1 MLSGLCLLLG
11 TTAIAQR
18 ATRMRAGTDSIQGLQ
33 ARIFETEEEI
43 RRLDTSRVHG
53 EVECARLQ
61 RALAMLCAAHN
72 QLSPLYRLPDELLA
86 RIGAFVIYTEY
97 PSPQPLHL
105 PILAVFSRFRAALL
119 STPEIWFHVRADSG
133 SWARSFLRNAA
144 AHPVHV
150 LAHVWT
156 SQCTL
161 RVANYEQN
169 ITSLEINGL
178 LLLIEKASKPPYSS
192 CGRRSVGWHL
202 ITDDHQER
210 WDRREWSEMLL
221 LWISVMV
228 DLPRTLCRIPNMPRL
243 RTLHLSH
250 TKYSLP
256 DLHAFLC
263 HSPGLEVVI
272 FDSIVGQIAHF
283 EPEIDSYTKIT
294 LPSLKRVHICGMV
307 GTVSDLLHILPYP
320 DTQLRVAVECSDEN
334 FSETL
339 LQALANILAQID
351 QFWAIVSPGSD
362 VLCLAIDSRCRY
374 IEPDDLDKRVFLTCE
389 AGPCWIEGSTA
400 PSVHFH
406 AQCCVETAHP
416 IFARVSRVVLGA
428 GLDTH
433 MLGQTIEG
441 TRLDLSN
448 LSNVTSLHFHHVHFT
463 RATAEGSA
471 VIVNLCMRV
480 LRDAHPT
487 QPLRVVAFHDCV
499 DEVGFFRRLKAD
511 GNAERFFW
519 TK

>member
-1 MLSGLCLLLG
+1 MLSLCLLLG
-11 TTAIAQR
+11 STVIAQR
-18 ATRMRAGTDSIQGLQ
+18 ATRMRAGTDTIQGLQ

-61 RALAMLCAAHN
+61 RVLAMLCAAYN

-86 RIGAFVIYTEY
+86 RIGAFVICTER

-105 PILAVFSRFRAALL
+105 PILAVFSRFRKALL
-119 STPEIWFHVRADSG
+119 STPEVWSHVRVDSG
-133 SWARSFLRNAA
+133 SWVRSFFYNAA

-161 RVANYEQN
+161 RVADYENN
-169 ITSLEINGL
+169 ITSLEVNGL
-178 LLLIEKASKPPYSS
+178 LLLIERFIQQLDAPCEK
-192 CGRRSVGWHL
+192 RSLGWPL
-202 ITDDHQER
+202 ITDNYQER
-210 WDRREWSEMLL
+210 WDKREWSKTLL
-221 LWISVMV
+221 ASSRGYMRR
-228 DLPRTLCRIPNMPRL
+228 LPKTLCCIPNMPYL
-243 RTLHLSH
+243 RTLHLSYI
-250 TKYSLP
+250 KYSLP

-272 FDSIVGQIAHF
+272 FDSIIGQIAHF

-294 LPSLKRVHICGMV
+294 LPSLKRMHICGMV

-339 LQALANILAQID
+339 LHALASILAQID
-351 QFWAIVSPGSD
+351 RFWAIVSPGSD
-362 VLCLAIDSRCRY
+362 VLCLAVDSRCRY
-374 IEPDDLDKRVFLTCE
+374 IDPDDLDKRVLLTCE

-406 AQCCVETAHP
+406 AQCLVETAHP

-448 LSNVTSLHFHHVHFT
+448 LPNVTSLHFHHVHFT

-480 LRDAHPT
+480 LRDAHPA